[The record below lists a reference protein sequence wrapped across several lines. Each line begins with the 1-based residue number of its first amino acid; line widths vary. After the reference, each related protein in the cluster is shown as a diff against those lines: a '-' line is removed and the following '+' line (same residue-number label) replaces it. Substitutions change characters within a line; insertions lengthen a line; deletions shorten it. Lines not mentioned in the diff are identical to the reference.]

1 MISHVLCPTD
11 GSSHALRAL
20 SAAAL
25 LAQKYAASLSIIL
38 INTPVGAGMGPMVY
52 AWPDDEATE
61 ILAAARAAA
70 TEAGAGAVHTEM
82 VISSDAASGILDYAR
97 AHKVDHIVMGTG
109 DKRGLSRLV
118 LGSVAADV
126 AARAPCSV
134 TIAR

>member
-11 GSSHALRAL
+11 GSPHALRAV
-20 SAAAL
+20 SSAAL
-25 LAQKYAASLSIIL
+25 LAQKYGASLTIVL
-38 INTPVGAGMGPMVY
+38 INTPVGGGMGPMVY
-52 AWPDDEATE
+52 AWPDDEAAE
-61 ILAAARAAA
+61 ILAAARATAA
-70 TEAGAGAVHTEM
+70 TQDASRIHTEV
-82 VISSDAASGILDYAR
+82 VISSDAAAGIIDYAK
-97 AHKVDHIVMGTG
+97 AHKVDHIIMGTG